1 MIRVT
6 SALRQ
11 HGAALRLLLVM
22 TVLLGLVYPLAVTAA
37 SQLAFRSR
45 ADGSLARKGSEVVG
59 SSLIGQL
66 FTKADGSPLPQYFQ
80 SRPSAAGDG
89 YDPTSSSAS
98 NLGPENADLVTSVKA
113 RRAAVAALDG
123 VNPAAVPVDALTASG
138 SGLDPDISPAYAM
151 IQVQRVADARG
162 LPAADVRR
170 LVQTQRSGR
179 DLGFIGEP
187 TVNVL
192 QLNLAL
198 DALATG

>member
-1 MIRVT
+1 VIRVT

-37 SQLAFRSR
+37 SQVALGSR
-45 ADGSLARKGSEVVG
+45 ADGSFVRKGSAVVG

-66 FTKADGSPLPQYFQ
+66 FVDEQGAALPRYFQ

-98 NLGPENADLVTSVKA
+98 NLQDLVTSVRD
-113 RRAAVAALDG
+113 RRTAAASLEDVD
-123 VNPAAVPVDALTASG
+123 PAAVPADALTASG
-138 SGLDPDISPAYAM
+138 SGLDPDISPEYAM

-170 LVQTQRSGR
+170 LVQAHRSGR

-192 QLNLAL
+192 RLNLAL
-198 DALATG
+198 DALARE